1 MSDHW
6 TRLEADRAFTAASR
20 ARRRAALL
28 SRVRGLGRAM
38 RGLPV
43 YDEAVE
49 RRSRPRAVTEIPI
62 EAIAG
67 TTEPNRAAQFDQ
79 QFRPTP
85 PTRSRWERV
94 WLALQQGVTL
104 PPISVV
110 QIGDAYAIRD
120 GHHRVSVAKAR
131 GALTI
136 DALVA

>member
-49 RRSRPRAVTEIPI
+49 RRSRPRGVTEIPI

-136 DALVA
+136 DALVG

>member
-1 MSDHW
+1 MSHW
-6 TRLEADRAFTAASR
+6 TRYEADRAFTAASR

-28 SRVRGLGRAM
+28 GRLRRPGQATCGL
-38 RGLPV
+38 LV
-43 YDEAVE
+43 YEEAIH
-49 RRSRPRAVTEIPI
+49 RRSGPRGVTEIPL

-79 QFRPTP
+79 HFRPKP
-85 PTRSRWERV
+85 VTRGRWQSV
-94 WLALQQGVTL
+94 WLAVQQDVTL

-120 GHHRVSVAKAR
+120 GHHRVSVAKAL

-136 DALVA
+136 TALVA

>member
-1 MSDHW
+1 MSHW
-6 TRLEADRAFTAASR
+6 NQFEADRAFTAASR

-28 SRVRGLGRAM
+28 GRVRRPGRAM
-38 RGLPV
+38 CGLPV
-43 YDEAVE
+43 YDEAIH
-49 RRSRPRAVTEIPI
+49 RRSGPRGVTEISI

-79 QFRPTP
+79 HFRPKP
-85 PTRSRWERV
+85 LTRGRWQRV
-94 WLALQQGVTL
+94 WIAAQQGVTL

-120 GHHRVSVAKAR
+120 GHHRVSVAKAL

-136 DALVA
+136 TALVA